1 MQSQPEE
8 IKKSH
13 IAEVETID
21 TLQEKRQALK
31 MSDFPFQKDY
41 IPQYKKNELD
51 MMESLLIEKFCDNKE
66 FKHIENI
73 IFKNSDILVDIYLP
87 EYINNPI
94 YIEKQSPTL
103 KSIGFIIFLVSTI
116 VINIPLLIYTNFL
129 GLRTFIPEFLYNIPE
144 TFSVIF
150 FLIGLFL
157 FLKNSSVMFSKLTGF
172 IYSFLSILIPGL
184 YNKFKLSKK
193 LSKKLT
199 TEDMIKLTRLFTQ
212 EQVAYSQNYLLQ
224 VGEKRDVDN
233 LSIGIEK
240 IIQKIGECFEKIE
253 NNKENKNETFSIF
266 VSCLTIIEYG
276 LMVKYTCNNF
286 DRYLNYQNEVSNIEN
301 KISQKIKEENNL
313 ENIYKKL

>member
-8 IKKSH
+8 IKKSY

-51 MMESLLIEKFCDNKE
+51 MMESLLIEKFFDNKE
-66 FKHIENI
+66 FKNIENI
-73 IFKNSDILVDIYLP
+73 IFNNSDSLVDIYLP

-94 YIEKQSPTL
+94 YVEKQNPIL
-103 KSIGFIIFLVSTI
+103 KQTGFIIFLSSII

-240 IIQKIGECFEKIE
+240 IIQNIGKCFEKIE

-301 KISQKIKEENNL
+301 KISQKLKEENNL